1 MLRISPNEVSLND
14 LEASGIIYGQ
24 TSKFEKSEYF
34 YRPFEDQAPNLF
46 TIRDRQQ
53 HAQDKRLISHAF
65 SRANI
70 VQHQASIV
78 DKAVY
83 LMDRISQRVKDGQ
96 TIPLFSAFRCM
107 TLDTI
112 SEFAFG
118 RSIGALKLQDF
129 ESEVF
134 DSIDKATGSVPFV
147 SPANLTLD
155 WKGMGGTNRRLTDK
169 VSTFPNSP
177 GGSPVGQLL
186 QVYRCPQWIS
196 CAGRDSG
203 CCIPRDGR
211 HRHVDHVQKH
221 ALLRQQVVHG
231 THQGASHLG
240 SHRDDCGRH
249 RHHGGGVGGHSP
261 SSFATT

>member
-1 MLRISPNEVSLND
+1 MAGPMLRISPDEVSFND

-78 DKAVY
+78 DNAVY
-83 LMDRISQRVKDGQ
+83 LMDRIAQRVKDGQ
-96 TIPLFSAFRCM
+96 TIPLFPAFRCM

-118 RSIGALKLQDF
+118 RSTGALKLEDF
-129 ESEVF
+129 ESVIF
-134 DSIDKATGSVPFV
+134 DGIDKATGSVPFV
-147 SPANLTLD
+147 SLPNQPVETERTSSNEA
-155 WKGMGGTNRRLTDK
+155 G
-169 VSTFPNSP
+169 VSTFPDSP
-177 GGSPVGQLL
+177 SSTPMGQLL
-186 QVYRCPQWIS
+186 QAHCRPERIS
-196 CAGRDSG
+196 CTRRDGRG
-203 CCIPRDGR
+203 CIPRDG
-211 HRHVDHVQKH
+211 
-221 ALLRQQVVHG
+221 
-231 THQGASHLG
+231 
-240 SHRDDCGRH
+240 CN
-249 RHHGGGVGGHSP
+249 
-261 SSFATT
+261 